1 VYFSFAISMLH
12 VRFSYVI
19 KILLTYLL
27 TMRDYHDAYLLT
39 DTLLLANM
47 FERIVCIKNYSLDR
61 AHFYTTSGL
70 SFQACLKMTNA
81 KLNLFVDPVMHLFIE
96 NDVIGGVSIIA
107 TGMLYL
113 KTLTQANRTRQ
124 NLLLSYVTSTQNIY
138 TCMHYPHEL
147 HDRHDCT
154 LAPKKF
160 P

>member
-1 VYFSFAISMLH
+1 MYFSFAISMLH

-147 HDRHDCT
+147 HDRHDCP